1 MPDELKIPEQ
11 VSLHGGSVPQGLDAA
26 AGRFGRMF
34 GLLPARQLS
43 DEAIE
48 ALVDVLAARV
58 AGLGHNPFVPAGYTY
73 LGQFVDHDLTFDP
86 TSELDRSND
95 PLALVN
101 VRTPRLDLDSLYGGG
116 PKVQPYLYDWDE
128 PDPGT
133 RLLVGSS
140 PVGEEP
146 VEDLPRNV
154 PGRALIGDP
163 RNDVHLIIAQ
173 LHLLFIRFHNKV
185 VAKVREDSDR
195 EALDSAGL
203 FRTARQIVRWHYQWL
218 VLDDFVRRIA
228 GPTLPLV
235 LRPGLAWPAVER
247 RFFHWDR
254 APYIPVEFSAAAF
267 RFGHSM
273 VRDSYK
279 MNRRPPLTQE
289 PDQARAAVASGVE
302 DLRVSPLGDLPVF
315 SEAIKLFSRLSNL
328 GPETHLTGFRDLPPK
343 LKVDWKLFFELDA
356 SVTPQ
361 SSKRIDTGLAL
372 RLSTLPSA
380 VSSVRELPRANLLR
394 GRALGLPSGR
404 DVALTMGEVPLTDAQ
419 LFLDEDAPIDATLCE
434 QILAAVPL
442 WYYVLCEAE
451 SLHEGAHLGP
461 VGARIVT
468 EVLVGLVEGDRESF
482 LRQTPRWT
490 PAQSAK
496 LLGRDPATAEE
507 FKMADLVRFVEG

>member
-1 MPDELKIPEQ
+1 MADELRIPEQ
-11 VSLHGGSVPQGLDAA
+11 VSLHGGSVPPGLDVA

-58 AGLGHNPFVPAGYTY
+58 AGLGNNDLIPAGYTY
-73 LGQFVDHDLTFDP
+73 LGQFVDHDITFDP

-133 RLLVGSS
+133 RLLVGTS
-140 PVGEEP
+140 PGGVGEEP
-146 VEDLPRNV
+146 VEDLPRNLQ
-154 PGRALIGDP
+154 GRALIGDP

-203 FRTARQIVRWHYQWL
+203 FRRAREIVRWHYQWL
-218 VLDDFVRRIA
+218 VVDDFLRRIA

-235 LRPGLAWPAVER
+235 FKPGLVWPAVER
-247 RFFHWDR
+247 RVFHWDR

-279 MNRRPPLTQE
+279 MNRPPAVAE
-289 PDQARAAVASGVE
+289 PPDQAAVASGVD
-302 DLRVSPLGDLPVF
+302 DLRDSPLGVLPVF
-315 SEAIKLFSRLSNL
+315 SEAIKLFSKLSNL
-328 GPETHLTGFRDLPPK
+328 GPETHLTGFRHLPPR
-343 LKVDWKLFFELDA
+343 LKVDWALFFELDPA
-356 SVTPQ
+356 ITPQ

-380 VSSVRELPRANLLR
+380 VSSVRQLPRANLLR

-404 DVALTMGEVPLTDAQ
+404 DVALTMGMQPLTDAQ
-419 LFLDEDAPIDATLCE
+419 LFLDEDAPIDATLRE

-451 SLHEGAHLGP
+451 SLYEGEHLGP

-468 EVLVGLVEGDRESF
+468 EVLVGLVEGDPESF

-496 LLGRDPATAEE
+496 LLGRDPATADE
-507 FKMADLVRFVEG
+507 FEMADLVRFVEG